1 MLVLLDGVAL
11 ARAFIA
17 QAPATR
23 VKIRPGPSIPLLATS
38 GQTHGALQTG
48 CRWLIQVTATKR
60 APDLGLKHVSSKC
73 TNIRLQKQG

>member
-11 ARAFIA
+11 ARTFIA

-23 VKIRPGPSIPLLATS
+23 VKIRPGPSIPLLDTS

-48 CRWLIQVTATKR
+48 CRCWMQVTATKR
-60 APDLGLKHVSSKC
+60 APNLGHVNSKY
-73 TNIRLQKQG
+73 NIRHQKQG